1 MISAGESIALTL
13 RTWVR
18 YLVPLTLLAVLA
30 CAPLLYI
37 ALTAQAPADFSR
49 GRSQLRLT
57 WGLAGC
63 ALAFQLLLVAGVA
76 PAVRSVAS
84 GAPLSQLRV
93 LLAGLRGLVRGALP
107 WAVAIASV
115 LLGGLALVVPGLLLV
130 CLVSLTGASDQ
141 LRTSPQA
148 AIADSMQVV
157 RTQLPRIALLVLA
170 IVVIDL
176 AIAYVVQ
183 TMYVPVIA
191 RKASAAKLL
200 PIRTFLRITTLAIVA
215 FSALPAC
222 ALAAVY
228 SHAKR
233 R

>member
-1 MISAGESIALTL
+1 MIALTL

-18 YLVPLTLLAVLA
+18 YFVPLTLLAVIA
-30 CAPLLYI
+30 CAPLLYV
-37 ALTAQAPADFSR
+37 ALSAQPPADFSR
-49 GRSQLRLT
+49 GRAQLRLG

-63 ALAFQLLLVAGVA
+63 AVAFQLLLVAGVA
-76 PAVRSVAS
+76 PAVRSVAIA
-84 GAPLSQLRV
+84 APLSQLGA
-93 LLAGLRGLVRGALP
+93 LIAGLRGLVRGALP
-107 WAVAIASV
+107 WMVAIAGV
-115 LLGGLALVVPGLLLV
+115 LLGGLALVVPGLLFV

-148 AIADSMQVV
+148 AIADSIGVV
-157 RTQLPRIALLVLA
+157 RRQLPRVALLVLA
-170 IVVIDL
+170 IVVVDL
-176 AIAYVVQ
+176 AITYVAQ
-183 TMYVPVIA
+183 SIYVPVIA
-191 RKASAAKLL
+191 KKASDAKLL
-200 PIRTFLRITTLAIVA
+200 PIRTFLHISAIAIVA